1 MTGPVCNLFIIVT
14 YIPHRGR
21 TKTPFTQDTI
31 GKVKELMKTIKKGD
45 CTIWMG
51 DLNCELQR
59 NVQGCT
65 GKWSMTKKK
74 DSGHGEEVLELMRQY
89 DLFAVDTLFKLVRKV
104 WGKRYDYDIEMQH
117 TW

>member
-1 MTGPVCNLFIIVT
+1 
-14 YIPHRGR
+14 
-21 TKTPFTQDTI
+21 
-31 GKVKELMKTIKKGD
+31 
-45 CTIWMG
+45 
-51 DLNCELQR
+51 
-59 NVQGCT
+59 
-65 GKWSMTKKK
+65 MTKKK